1 MSRQFKPIEEQV
13 IVLTGATSGIGLV
26 TARLLAE
33 KGARLVLAARNEE
46 ALKQLCDELNSG
58 GESQIR
64 ATYATCD
71 VGDNEQVQRLKEHA
85 LQHFGHFDTWIN
97 DAGVSI
103 YGKIMEVSLEDQRRL
118 FDTNYWGVVHGSIA
132 AAQHFSQ
139 RGSVPGRAYP
149 PYAAI
154 INVGSTVSDRAMPI
168 QGPYS
173 ASKHAVKG
181 FTDALRME
189 LEYDKLPVSVTL
201 IKPAAIDT
209 PYTLHAKNYMATEPK
224 NPPPVYAPDTVARAI
239 AYACEHQ
246 VRDIL
251 VGGGAKAFNLGE
263 KYTPRLLDK
272 VMEWMVVDQQKSA
285 RPARGREQNALYS
298 AGQDLDER
306 GDYAGHVA
314 KSSFY
319 TQASLHPLATTV
331 AAGAVVLGAVL
342 TTAALLHAATPEA

>member
-13 IVLTGATSGIGLV
+13 IVLTGATSGIGLT
-26 TARLLAE
+26 TARLLGE

-46 ALKQLCDELNSG
+46 ALQQLCSELNHG

-64 ATYATCD
+64 ATYAVCD
-71 VGDNEQVQRLKEHA
+71 VGNPEQVQKLKEHA

-103 YGKIMEVSLEDQRRL
+103 YGKITQVSLEDQRRL

-139 RGSVPGRAYP
+139 RSAPPGRSYP

-209 PYTLHAKNYMATEPK
+209 PYTLHAKNYMDVEPK
-224 NPPPVYAPDTVARAI
+224 NPPPVYAPDAVARAI

-246 VRDIL
+246 VRDII

-272 VMEWMVVDQQKSA
+272 VMEWMVVDQQKSD
-285 RPARGREQNALYS
+285 RPARDGNQDALYS
-298 AGQDLDER
+298 PGRDLSER
-306 GDYAGHVA
+306 GDYQGHVA
-314 KSSFY
+314 ESSLY
-319 TQASLHPLATTV
+319 TRASLHPIVSTV
-331 AAGAVVLGAVL
+331 AAGAVLLGAAL
-342 TTAALLHAATPEA
+342 TTAAILHAATRED